1 MRRVSIDPRIGW
13 QKRVEE
19 YGLYYHTLRGEPYW
33 DESACY
39 QFTSHEIDT
48 IEQATQTLHDMCLD
62 LVREVVAERKLD
74 LFFIPKEYQ
83 DYVIRSWE
91 EGEPSIYGRFDLA
104 YDGTGA
110 PRLLEYNADTPTG
123 LVEAAVAQWFW
134 LKDVDERGDQ
144 FNSIHE
150 RLIDAWKKLRD
161 RDGGPLHFAA
171 MTKTDSPEDYITA
184 EYLRDTAIQAGFR
197 TSFLDISDVGWDRT
211 RNVFVDNTGF
221 PIHRCFKLY
230 PWEWIFREEF
240 GPNVVRGATRWVEP
254 AWKAI
259 LSCKSILPL
268 LYERHPNSPFLL
280 PASFDPLP
288 TGSYVRKLVHAREG
302 ANMQVVMNG
311 KLAFE
316 TDGPYAGGQLYQQP
330 AVYQALAT
338 ELKPHDG
345 RYPVLGSWVV
355 DGVACGLGI
364 REDDSL
370 VTRNTSRFVPHT
382 MVD

>member
-19 YGLYYHTLRGEPYW
+19 YGLYYHTLRDEPYW

-39 QFTSHEIDT
+39 QFTNYEIDT
-48 IEQATQTLHDMCLD
+48 IEQATQSLHDMCME
-62 LVREVVAERKLD
+62 LVQEVIDKRMFG
-74 LFFIPKEYQ
+74 LFLIPSQYE
-83 DYVIRSWE
+83 DYIIRSWE
-91 EGEPSIYGRFDLA
+91 EKQPSVYGRFDLA
-104 YDGTGA
+104 FDGVGA
-110 PRLLEYNADTPTG
+110 PRMLEYNADTPTG
-123 LVEAAVAQWFW
+123 LVEASVAQWFW
-134 LKDVDERGDQ
+134 LKDIDERGDQ

-150 RLIDAWKKLRD
+150 RLIDAWKGLREK
-161 RDGGPLHFAA
+161 DGGPIHFAA

-184 EYLRDTAIQAGFR
+184 EYMRDTAIQAGFK
-197 TSFLDISDVGWDRT
+197 TSFLDITDVGWDRV

-240 GPNVVRGATRWVEP
+240 GPNVLKSSTRWVEP

-268 LYERHPNSPFLL
+268 LYERHPESPFLL

-288 TGSYVRKLVHAREG
+288 SGSYVRKPVHAREG
-302 ANMQVVMNG
+302 ANIQVVIDG
-311 KLAFE
+311 RLSFE
-316 TDGPYAGGQLYQQP
+316 TDGPYASPPY
-330 AVYQALAT
+330 VYQALAK
-338 ELKPHDG
+338 EMKPHEG

-355 DGVACGLGI
+355 NGVACGLGI

-382 MVD
+382 MVG

>member
-1 MRRVSIDPRIGW
+1 MRRLTIDPRPNW

-33 DESACY
+33 DESAYY
-39 QFTSHEIDT
+39 QFTAHEIDAV
-48 IEQATQTLHDMCLD
+48 EAATQALHDMCLK
-62 LVREVVAERKLD
+62 LVEEVIDKRMFG
-74 LFFIPKEYQ
+74 LFLIPKEYEE
-83 DYVIRSWE
+83 YVIRSWE
-91 EGEPSIYGRFDLA
+91 TREPSVYGRFDLA
-104 YDGTGA
+104 FDGVGA
-110 PRLLEYNADTPTG
+110 PKMLEYNADTPTA

-150 RLIDAWKKLRD
+150 RLIEAWKAVRERD
-161 RDGGPLHFAA
+161 AGPVHFAA
-171 MTKTDSPEDYITA
+171 MTRTDSPEDYITA
-184 EYLRDTAIQAGFR
+184 EYMRDTAIQAGFK
-197 TSFLDISDVGWDRT
+197 TSFIDVTDVGWDRG

-230 PWEWIFREEF
+230 PWEWIFREDF
-240 GPNVVRGATRWVEP
+240 GPHVRKAPTRWVEP

-268 LYERHPNSPFLL
+268 LYERHPDSAFLL

-288 TGSYVRKLVHAREG
+288 SGSYVRKPVHAREG
-302 ANMQVVMNG
+302 ANIQVVVDG
-311 KLAFE
+311 KVVLDTE
-316 TDGPYAGGQLYQQP
+316 GPYGNPPY
-330 AVYQALAT
+330 VYQALAAQ
-338 ELKPHDG
+338 LKPHDG

-355 DGVACGLGI
+355 NGVACGMGI
-364 REDDSL
+364 REDDSV

-382 MVD
+382 MVG